1 MLASERAATGGGTV
15 GSKDVGEDGPQVLVV
30 CQLIDHLGQTAWSHL
45 EEGRQ
50 APDEAGGHKEPGD
63 GCREE
68 L

>member
-1 MLASERAATGGGTV
+1 MSASERTAAGGGTV

-30 CQLIDHLGQTAWSHL
+30 CQLIHHLGQTAWSQL
-45 EEGRQ
+45 EEGRY
-50 APDEAGGHKEPGD
+50 APDEAGEDKELGD